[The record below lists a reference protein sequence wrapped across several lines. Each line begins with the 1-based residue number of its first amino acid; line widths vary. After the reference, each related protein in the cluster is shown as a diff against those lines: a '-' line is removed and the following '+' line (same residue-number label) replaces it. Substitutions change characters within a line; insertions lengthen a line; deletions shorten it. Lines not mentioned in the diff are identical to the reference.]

1 MHPLRLFIFLTLCL
15 VSISNTHAYQTNA
28 DISPDEA
35 SRFLSLL
42 KINFGED
49 AQASPLSFDDME
61 NGTAMTGIKKSSA
74 DQKPTLFTA
83 KIQPTKDGAE
93 LTFLIFA
100 ECVLTDT
107 AKLNER
113 IIKIADQKINA
124 FYACGNPSGKP
135 GDYRQVYV
143 IKSAQGKEFARRKFE
158 EKKWVFVEFEGFPV
172 PFETAGFS
180 KFWVASSGSAL

>member
-1 MHPLRLFIFLTLCL
+1 MRSLRLFLFLGLCL
-15 VSISNTHAYQTNA
+15 VSVSNAYAYQTNE

-42 KINFGED
+42 KIKFGED

-61 NGTAMTGIKKSSA
+61 NGTAMTGIKKNSV

-83 KIQPTKDGAE
+83 QIQPTKDGAE
-93 LTFLIFA
+93 LMFLVFS

-107 AKLNER
+107 SKLNER
-113 IIKIADQKINA
+113 IIKIAGQKINA
-124 FYACGNPSGKP
+124 FYACGYPPGKL

-172 PFETAGFS
+172 PFETAGFA
-180 KFWVASSGSAL
+180 KFWAASSGSAL